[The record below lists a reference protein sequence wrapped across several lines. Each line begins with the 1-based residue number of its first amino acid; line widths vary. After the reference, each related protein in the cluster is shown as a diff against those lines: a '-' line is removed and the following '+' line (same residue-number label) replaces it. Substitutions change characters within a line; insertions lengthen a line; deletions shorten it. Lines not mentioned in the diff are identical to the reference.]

1 MAAAAVVHRSTPA
14 DGSIGCSTTVVAVEQ
29 ANHDVED
36 AVKEL
41 LVASR
46 ALVAVAA
53 RSLVD
58 IGDVTLPQFRALVV
72 LSARS
77 ATTVSDLA
85 AALDI
90 HPTTATRL
98 VDRLVAKRLVRR
110 TELAEDRRVT
120 LLHLTAGGQ
129 RLVRRVTDRR
139 AQQLTGIVRNLPRD
153 TWPKITEAL
162 SAFAA
167 AAGEPSDVDLFG
179 WGAPPE

>member
-1 MAAAAVVHRSTPA
+1 MQQADRELEEAVR
-14 DGSIGCSTTVVAVEQ
+14 Q
-29 ANHDVED
+29 
-36 AVKEL
+36 L

-72 LSARS
+72 ISSRAE
-77 ATTVSDLA
+77 TTVSDLA
-85 AALDI
+85 SALDI

-98 VDRLVAKRLVRR
+98 VDRLVRKRLVHR

-120 LLHLTAGGQ
+120 LLHLTAGGH

-139 AQQLTGIVRNLPRD
+139 AQQLADIARRMPSD
-153 TWPKITEAL
+153 AWPKVTEAL
-162 SAFAA
+162 AAFAA
-167 AAGEPSDVDLFG
+167 AAGEPNDVDVFG
-179 WGAPPE
+179 WNAPTG